1 MTAHKQVCG
10 WVICRGHKLV
20 KYKTST
26 YKESV
31 DLPLKIKEIK
41 LYVLILLDI
50 VTNKPQMVCI
60 SSRSHNKCS
69 MHLNLN
75 IEIDK

>member
-1 MTAHKQVCG
+1 MIAHKQVG
-10 WVICRGHKLV
+10 GRVICRGNKLV

-60 SSRSHNKCS
+60 SSRSHKKCS